1 MKINHI
7 ALYVNNLEIMRS
19 FYEKYFNAKS
29 NKLYHNQKTGL
40 KTYFLDFSNGC
51 RIEIMTKESLN
62 KIEKELNNIGY
73 IHIAFSVGSRSKVNE
88 LTKQLEND
96 GYKIIGQ
103 PRITGDGYY
112 ESCILD
118 PENNQIEIVE

>member
-7 ALYVNNLEIMRS
+7 ALYVNNLEQMKA

-29 NKLYHNQKTGL
+29 NKMYHNKNTGL
-40 KTYFLDFSNGC
+40 KTYFLEFNNGC
-51 RIEIMTKESLN
+51 RIEIMTRDN
-62 KIEKELNNIGY
+62 LNNVKKETNNTGY
-73 IHIAFSVGSRSKVNE
+73 IHIAFSVGSKDTVDE
-88 LTKQLEND
+88 LTKRIENA
-96 GYKIIGQ
+96 GYKIISQ

-112 ESCILD
+112 ESCVID